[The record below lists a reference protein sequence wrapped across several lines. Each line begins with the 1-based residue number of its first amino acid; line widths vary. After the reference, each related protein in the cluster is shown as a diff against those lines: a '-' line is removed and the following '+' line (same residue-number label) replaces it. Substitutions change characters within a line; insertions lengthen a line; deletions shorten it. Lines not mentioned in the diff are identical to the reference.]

1 MTLGKGTE
9 AIALAQQVR
18 DTRVRKYGADHILSI
33 AALNNLALRYRADRK
48 MRQALALFEQARD
61 GIVPRLGAE
70 HPSSLNILDS
80 LAGMYRAFGRTAEAI
95 PLAEKVRDVRVM
107 TLGAYHPYTVHTLW
121 NLGLAYK
128 ANQNPDKALAMFE
141 QAGAGLEKL
150 EFTHA
155 EAGLVIRNLCDCLE
169 QNKQFDRANVWRQK
183 LLAALKKRDGPDSV
197 AYAEELAEQG
207 ENMLQSKRYLE
218 AEPILRDCL
227 GILQKKR
234 PGEWETFRAQSLL
247 GVNLSEMQRYA
258 EAEPLL
264 IHGYEGLKARERQI
278 PPLFARHRVSE
289 AGQRIV
295 RLYEVWGKA
304 EKAAEWRTK
313 LFGPNDAN

>member
-1 MTLGKGTE
+1 L
-9 AIALAQQVR
+9 I
-18 DTRVRKYGADHILSI
+18 
-33 AALNNLALRYRADRK
+33 
-48 MRQALALFEQARD
+48 
-61 GIVPRLGAE
+61 
-70 HPSSLNILDS
+70 
-80 LAGMYRAFGRTAEAI
+80 
-95 PLAEKVRDVRVM
+95 
-107 TLGAYHPYTVHTLW
+107 
-121 NLGLAYK
+121 
-128 ANQNPDKALAMFE
+128 
-141 QAGAGLEKL
+141 
-150 EFTHA
+150 
-155 EAGLVIRNLCDCLE
+155 IRNLCDCLE

-207 ENMLQSKRYLE
+207 ENMLQSKRYSE
-218 AEPILRDCL
+218 AEPILRDCV

-247 GVNLSEMQRYA
+247 GVNLLEMQRYA

-289 AGQRIV
+289 AGQRII

-304 EKAAEWRTK
+304 ETAAEWRTK
-313 LFGPNDAN
+313 LFSPNDAN